1 MPTEMGG
8 ETVEIITMAMDKFQG
23 TKNYE
28 VSITVMIPYIISE
41 YFKNIIEFI
50 FPFDFGMSNDIGS
63 CTADKKHVR

>member
-28 VSITVMIPYIISE
+28 VSITVMIPCIISE

-50 FPFDFGMSNDIGS
+50 FPFALGMSNDIGS